1 MFAHDLKP
9 LDTLNYLLNYADDA
23 SLLSPE
29 NTQLNW
35 KRQMSQTGQE
45 KTRNLLK
52 TVELFFCR
60 PNVSGELLP
69 PTFPDINR
77 MCDAKL
83 LGS

>member
-1 MFAHDLKP
+1 
-9 LDTLNYLLNYADDA
+9 
-23 SLLSPE
+23 
-29 NTQLNW
+29 
-35 KRQMSQTGQE
+35 MSQTGQE

-83 LGS
+83 LGV